1 MINFSVSYY
10 DEGVNK
16 LKNLKFRV
24 LGDYY
29 MNIGVIGTG
38 LMGSAIA
45 HRLIERGF
53 QVFLY
58 NRTKARANE
67 LVKKGAIQTKYLS
80 DLGRKCNFVIISVT
94 DGHAVK
100 EILFAENGLAS
111 SNNRKLIVVD
121 TSTVL
126 PEDSIY
132 CANIMK
138 KKGYSMIQAPIMGG
152 PDPTMKGDVIS
163 IVSGNKKSIEKSKK
177 ILTSYSKKIFSL
189 GNKDGAANFIKL
201 ALNLNI
207 ALIAISLAESIVF
220 VKKSKINPTIFLEI
234 LNSTYF
240 KTGLSEIKG
249 PKMVRNNFEP
259 KFFLKNM
266 LKDVQLLND
275 CARQNGTTLSFASL
289 AEQYFRI
296 ASNRGYSELD
306 YTGILK
312 LFEEFNNMESQ
323 L

>member
-1 MINFSVSYY
+1 M
-10 DEGVNK
+10 
-16 LKNLKFRV
+16 
-24 LGDYY
+24 LGYYY
-29 MNIGVIGTG
+29 MNIGIIGTG

-45 HRLIERGF
+45 HRLIEKGF

-58 NRTKARANE
+58 NRTKGRAIA
-67 LVKKGAIQTKYLS
+67 LVKMGAVQTEYPS
-80 DLGRKCNFVIISVT
+80 DLGRKCDYVIISVT
-94 DGHAVK
+94 DGNAVK
-100 EILFAENGLAS
+100 EILFGENGLVS
-111 SNNRKLIVVD
+111 SKNSNLVAID

-126 PEDSIY
+126 PADSIY
-132 CANIMK
+132 CANLMK
-138 KKGYSMIQAPIMGG
+138 KKGYSIIQAPIMGG
-152 PDPTMKGDVIS
+152 PDPTRKGDAIS
-163 IVSGNKKSIEKSKK
+163 IVSGNKKSIEKSKR

-220 VKKSKINPTIFLEI
+220 VKKSKIDPTIFLEI

-249 PKMVRNNFEP
+249 PKMVKNNFEP

-275 CARQNGTTLSFASL
+275 CARENEITLSFASL

-306 YTGILK
+306 YTGILR
-312 LFEEFNNMESQ
+312 LFGEFNNLDSYR
-323 L
+323 

>member
-1 MINFSVSYY
+1 
-10 DEGVNK
+10 
-16 LKNLKFRV
+16 
-24 LGDYY
+24 
-29 MNIGVIGTG
+29 MNIGIIGTG

-45 HRLIERGF
+45 HRLIEKGF

-58 NRTKARANE
+58 NRTKGRTTT
-67 LVKKGAIQTKYLS
+67 LVKMGAIQTEYPS
-80 DLGRKCNFVIISVT
+80 DLGRKCDYVIISVT
-94 DGHAVK
+94 DGNAVK
-100 EILFAENGLAS
+100 EILFGENGLVS
-111 SNNRKLIVVD
+111 SKNRRLVVID

-126 PEDSIY
+126 PADSIY
-132 CANIMK
+132 CANLMK
-138 KKGYSMIQAPIMGG
+138 KKGYSIIQAPIMGG
-152 PDPTMKGDVIS
+152 PDPTRKGDVIS
-163 IVSGNKKSIEKSKK
+163 IVSGNKKSIEKSKR

-220 VKKSKINPTIFLEI
+220 VKKSKIDSTIFLEI

-249 PKMVRNNFEP
+249 PKMVKNNFEP

-275 CARQNGTTLSFASL
+275 CARQNEITLSFASL
-289 AEQYFRI
+289 AELYFRI

-306 YTGILK
+306 YTGILR
-312 LFEEFNNMESQ
+312 LFGEFNNLDSYR
-323 L
+323 

>member
-1 MINFSVSYY
+1 
-10 DEGVNK
+10 
-16 LKNLKFRV
+16 
-24 LGDYY
+24 
-29 MNIGVIGTG
+29 MNIGIIGTG

-45 HRLIERGF
+45 HRLIEKGF

-58 NRTKARANE
+58 NRTKGRATA
-67 LVKKGAIQTKYLS
+67 LVKMGAVQTDYPS
-80 DLGRKCNFVIISVT
+80 DLGRKCDYVIISVT
-94 DGHAVK
+94 DGNAVK
-100 EILFAENGLAS
+100 EILFGENGLVNS
-111 SNNRKLIVVD
+111 KNRNLVVID

-126 PEDSIY
+126 PADSIY
-132 CANIMK
+132 CANLMK
-138 KKGYSMIQAPIMGG
+138 KKGYSTIQAPIMGG
-152 PDPTMKGDVIS
+152 PDPTRKGDVIS
-163 IVSGNKKSIEKSKK
+163 IVSGNKKSIEKSKR
-177 ILTSYSKKIFSL
+177 ILASYSKKIFSL
-189 GNKDGAANFIKL
+189 GNKDGTANFIKL

-220 VKKSKINPTIFLEI
+220 VKKSKIDPTIFLEI

-249 PKMVRNNFEP
+249 PKMVKNNFEP

-275 CARQNGTTLSFASL
+275 CARQNEITLSFASL

-306 YTGILK
+306 YTAILR
-312 LFEEFNNMESQ
+312 LFGEFNNLDSYR
-323 L
+323 

>member
-1 MINFSVSYY
+1 M
-10 DEGVNK
+10 
-16 LKNLKFRV
+16 
-24 LGDYY
+24 LGHDY
-29 MNIGVIGTG
+29 MNIGIIGTG

-45 HRLIERGF
+45 DRLIEKGF

-58 NRTKARANE
+58 NRTKGRATA
-67 LVKKGAIQTKYLS
+67 LVKMGAVQIEYPS
-80 DLGRKCNFVIISVT
+80 DLGRKCDYVIISVT
-94 DGHAVK
+94 DGNAVK
-100 EILFAENGLAS
+100 EILFGENGLVS
-111 SNNRKLIVVD
+111 SKNRNLLVID

-126 PEDSIY
+126 PADSIY
-132 CANIMK
+132 CANLMK
-138 KKGYSMIQAPIMGG
+138 KKGYSIIQAPIMGG
-152 PDPTMKGDVIS
+152 PDPTRKGDVIS
-163 IVSGNKKSIEKSKK
+163 IVSGNKKSIEKSKR

-220 VKKSKINPTIFLEI
+220 VKKSKIDPTIFLEI

-249 PKMVRNNFEP
+249 PKMVKNNFEP

-275 CARQNGTTLSFASL
+275 CARQNEITLSFASL
-289 AEQYFRI
+289 AELYFRI

-306 YTGILK
+306 YTGILR
-312 LFEEFNNMESQ
+312 LFGEFNNLDSYR
-323 L
+323 

>member
-1 MINFSVSYY
+1 
-10 DEGVNK
+10 
-16 LKNLKFRV
+16 
-24 LGDYY
+24 
-29 MNIGVIGTG
+29 MNIGIVGTG

-53 QVFLY
+53 QIFLY
-58 NRTKARANE
+58 NRTKARAAA
-67 LVKKGAIQTKYLS
+67 LVKNGAIQTEYPS
-80 DLGRKCNFVIISVT
+80 DLGRKCDYVIISVT
-94 DGHAVK
+94 DGNAVK
-100 EILFAENGLAS
+100 KVLFSENGLVNS
-111 SNNRKLIVVD
+111 KNRRLIVVD

-132 CANIMK
+132 CANLMK
-138 KKGYSMIQAPIMGG
+138 KKGYSIIQAPIMGG

-163 IVSGNKKSIEKSKK
+163 IVSGNKKSIEKSKR
-177 ILTSYSKKIFSL
+177 ILASYSKKIFNL
-189 GNKDGAANFIKL
+189 GNEDGAANFIKL

-220 VKKSKINPTIFLEI
+220 VKKSKIDPAIFLEI

-249 PKMVRNNFEP
+249 PKMIKNNFEP

-275 CARQNGTTLSFASL
+275 CARQKGITLSFASM
-289 AEQYFRI
+289 AEQYFRV

-312 LFEEFNNMESQ
+312 LFGEFNN
-323 L
+323 LKLLR